1 MAAIANV
8 NLNRA
13 VPFRDFLELG
23 RDYCSDQLGHF
34 FQNKYSLTAE
44 VTDEFEIPSNL
55 VGKKER
61 NAMAICVM
69 MNNHIV
75 DLKYF
80 SDIFPEWNEGM
91 AQALSG
97 QNPAKFKQLMSDTRL
112 RSVIHGFKKLNDE
125 IVIGRCNNAVFTTL

>member
-8 NLNRA
+8 HLNRA
-13 VPFRDFLELG
+13 VPFHDFLESG

-34 FQNKYSLTAE
+34 FQNKYSPTAE
-44 VTDEFEIPSNL
+44 VTDEFEIPVNL

-61 NAMAICVM
+61 NALAICVM

-80 SDIFPEWNEGM
+80 SDIFADWNEGM

-97 QNPAKFKQLMSDTRL
+97 QNPAKFRQMMADTRL

-125 IVIGRCNNAVFTTL
+125 IVIGRCNNRIFTTL